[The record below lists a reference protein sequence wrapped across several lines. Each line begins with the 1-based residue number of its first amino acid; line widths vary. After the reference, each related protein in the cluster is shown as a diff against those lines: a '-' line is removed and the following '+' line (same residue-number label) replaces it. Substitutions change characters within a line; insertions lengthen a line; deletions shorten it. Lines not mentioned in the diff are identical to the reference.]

1 MVVIFGGFKVKFR
14 GRELVRR
21 RTPTSRHF
29 VQSRR
34 CFVNDQANMKFRI
47 ADALSF
53 LVVTSFWLSS
63 CSTQPEYRSIAQEE
77 KVQGYG
83 APLTM
88 DYQAFIRKWFSTRL
102 KDPYSAVYTFSQPQ
116 KGYQAKAPVPFGP
129 GGYWLGYRV
138 DVMVNAKNS
147 FGGYVGAKKYTFW
160 FRDNQLLTISV
171 PNDEA

>member
-1 MVVIFGGFKVKFR
+1 
-14 GRELVRR
+14 
-21 RTPTSRHF
+21 
-29 VQSRR
+29 
-34 CFVNDQANMKFRI
+34 MKFRI

-63 CSTQPEYRSIAQEE
+63 CSTQPEYQSVAKEE
-77 KVQGYG
+77 KIQGYG

-88 DYQAFIRKWFSTRL
+88 DYQAFIKKWFSTRL

-116 KGYQAKAPVPFGP
+116 KSYQAKAPVPFGP
-129 GGYWLGYRV
+129 GGYSLGYRV
-138 DVMVNAKNS
+138 DVMVDAKNS
-147 FGGYVGAKKYTFW
+147 IGVYVGAKKYTFW